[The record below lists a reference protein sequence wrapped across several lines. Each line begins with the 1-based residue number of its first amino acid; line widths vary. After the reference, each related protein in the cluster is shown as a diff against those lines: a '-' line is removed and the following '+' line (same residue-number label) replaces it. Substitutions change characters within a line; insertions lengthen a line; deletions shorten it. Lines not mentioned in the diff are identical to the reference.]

1 MHIVRRH
8 MDGMSSSSKND
19 LATYYSNAFF
29 RHEQQSG
36 WNNVRWTTRGG
47 VTFVTMWDEEHLYNN
62 LRLAMI
68 KEMMG
73 VGPAKYCIV
82 NNAMPH
88 FESRLLL
95 LIHFLPHKKTC
106 FYPPREYLGG
116 PFNYGPW
123 LGLGLAIRS

>member
-1 MHIVRRH
+1 MTKLLSLQMAWSTKEELVMVVVRRH
-8 MDGMSSSSKND
+8 MEGMSSPRKTD
-19 LATYYSNAFF
+19 LITYYSNAFF

-82 NNAMPH
+82 NNAMTNFRKQTVTFDSLFTP
-88 FESRLLL
+88 
-95 LIHFLPHKKTC
+95 
-106 FYPPREYLGG
+106 
-116 PFNYGPW
+116 
-123 LGLGLAIRS
+123 